1 MSFKNV
7 LFLAASLMIICANNQ
22 GAAQSTVSDPSNE
35 LEQEILSMDSI
46 LFTAFNKQD
55 LETIKN
61 IFSKDLEFYHDKAGL
76 GNYEQNIKSSEDLFN
91 RDYVLHR
98 ELVPGTTEIHPIKD
112 YGAVQI
118 GQHEFCHEENG
129 KMDCGTFKFIHI
141 WQRQEDGGWQL
152 TRVISYDH

>member
-7 LFLAASLMIICANNQ
+7 FFLAISLIIVCINTRAT
-22 GAAQSTVSDPSNE
+22 AQSSSSTASNE
-35 LEQEILSMDSI
+35 LQEEILRMDSV
-46 LFTAFNKQD
+46 LFTAFNHQD
-55 LETIKN
+55 LETIMG

-76 GNYEQNIKSSEDLFN
+76 SNYEQNMKSSGDLFN

-112 YGAVQI
+112 YGAIQI

-141 WQRQEDGGWQL
+141 WQRQEDGSWQL

>member
-1 MSFKNV
+1 MNSK
-7 LFLAASLMIICANNQ
+7 SLLLLLCGLIGLCLSTTAR
-22 GAAQSTVSDPSNE
+22 AQYAPESKSMT
-35 LEQEILSMDSI
+35 LEQEILRMDSI
-46 LFTAFNKQD
+46 LFTAFNGQD

-76 GNYEQNIKSSEDLFN
+76 GNYEENMKSSEALFN

-98 ELVPGTTEIHPIKD
+98 ELLPGTTEIHPIKD

-141 WQRQEDGGWQL
+141 WQKQEDGGWQL